1 VKETTMSNKIDDGNE
16 MKRRQWG
23 GSAYSDDDVGA
34 LANRFGTVL
43 VEAAP
48 DPGLALCALMCV
60 AASVIHRMEKCDECT
75 DPDMVLKSAFR
86 ILTQQLEGQRRAEG
100 H

>member
-1 VKETTMSNKIDDGNE
+1 MWVPSPID
-16 MKRRQWG
+16 
-23 GSAYSDDDVGA
+23 S
-34 LANRFGTVL
+34 
-43 VEAAP
+43 AP

>member
-1 VKETTMSNKIDDGNE
+1 MMWVPSPID
-16 MKRRQWG
+16 
-23 GSAYSDDDVGA
+23 SARS
-34 LANRFGTVL
+34 L

-48 DPGLALCALMCV
+48 DPGLALSALMCV

-86 ILTQQLEGQRRAEG
+86 ILAQQLEGQRRAEG
-100 H
+100 HRH